1 MRHRGDSGDTSLFD
15 GARVRKT
22 DPRIAAIGDVDELN
36 SVVGLAIA
44 LGPGELASA
53 RLAWT
58 QERLLRLGAELA
70 NPGGRARSDVI
81 RDEDV
86 ATLNEWLLGYRDTLP
101 ALENFVLPGGTP
113 AAAAVQLARATCRR
127 AERSAFGLTAA
138 HPVQAPALV
147 FLNRLSD
154 VLFEM
159 ARAVNAE
166 AGVGDTRWLGP
177 RQRDHDRSGG

>member
-1 MRHRGDSGDTSLFD
+1 MARECRKRIHESRRLGTLTSSTRWL
-15 GARVRKT
+15 GW
-22 DPRIAAIGDVDELN
+22 P
-36 SVVGLAIA
+36 SA

-166 AGVGDTRWLGP
+166 GGVGDTRWLGP
-177 RQRDHDRSGG
+177 RQRDRDGSGG

>member
-1 MRHRGDSGDTSLFD
+1 MRHHGDSGDTSLFD
-15 GARVRKT
+15 GTRVPKV

-36 SVVGLAIA
+36 SVIGLAIA
-44 LGPGELASA
+44 LGPDELTSE

-86 ATLNEWLLGYRDTLP
+86 ATLNDWLLDYRDTLP
-101 ALENFVLPGGTP
+101 ALENFVMPGGTR

-127 AERSAFGLTAA
+127 AERSAFALTAV
-138 HPVQAPALV
+138 HPVEAAALT
-147 FLNRLSD
+147 FLNRLSA

-166 AGVGDTRWLGP
+166 AGVGDTPWLGP
-177 RQRDHDRSGG
+177 RQREGDQSSG